1 MITPE
6 QARERMPSARTR
18 AAHTIADEIESFIN
32 AGDSNAVIVLPLE
45 AGDDNSM
52 ITELVEYRNAGWDV
66 RFYRGCA
73 AISLP
78 EVVS

>member
-6 QARERMPSARTR
+6 QARERMPSARAR
-18 AAHTIADEIESFIN
+18 AARTVTKEIESFIE
-32 AGDSNAVIVLPLE
+32 AGDDRAVIVLPLE
-45 AGDDNSM
+45 AGNDTAL
-52 ITELVEYRNAGWDV
+52 IAELVGYKNAGWDV
-66 RFYRGCA
+66 SFYRGCA

>member
-1 MITPE
+1 
-6 QARERMPSARTR
+6 MPSARAR
-18 AAHTIADEIESFIN
+18 AARTIAEQIESFIQ
-32 AGDSNAVIVLPLE
+32 AGDRTAVVVLPLE
-45 AGDDNSM
+45 ACNDTAM
-52 ITELVEYRNAGWDV
+52 IAELVDYKHAGWDV

>member
-6 QARERMPSARTR
+6 QARQRMPSARAR
-18 AAHTIADEIESFIN
+18 AARTVAQEIESFIQ
-32 AGDSNAVIVLPLE
+32 AGDGNAVIALPLE
-45 AGDDNSM
+45 AGDDNAM
-52 ITELVEYRNAGWDV
+52 IAEVVDYKHAGWDV

-78 EVVS
+78 EVVP

>member
-6 QARERMPSARTR
+6 QARERMPSARAR
-18 AAHTIADEIESFIN
+18 AARTIAEEIESFIES
-32 AGDSNAVIVLPLE
+32 GDGNAVIVLPLE
-45 AGDDNSM
+45 AGSDNAM
-52 ITELVEYRNAGWDV
+52 IAELVAYKHAGWDV
-66 RFYRGCA
+66 TFYRGCA